1 MYFCFYG
8 RIIAKLHSKE
18 KYFDM
23 GEKPQ
28 AIDFSK
34 RQTSAT
40 EVVAP
45 SSETEITFLEF
56 AVGQEW
62 TGKGYRLK
70 IKEKTNTGRYK
81 VYVDDKVAGVAELLE
96 NPMYE
101 DELKALVIEKGLKP
115 NIPGEPVASKQEESV
130 PVVVDLDAERLAQGG
145 EAVSSD
151 IEADNVAR
159 QELARIDG
167 EAADTEQR
175 ISTTVKEIMTLL
187 GDAEESDAKDT
198 LQQEVL
204 RISEKVPQIL
214 AETESVEQDGMKLTE
229 KLGGRQRLLA
239 NLQALELEA
248 ALLLDQVRQ
257 ALTGSSGDEGGNESS
272 SSTTGTGEPAA
283 PEKPKPERK
292 SKGDGGDGGDIAWR
306 KELDAFLE
314 RPEGREVIDTYKM
327 IVTGE
332 WRYFS
337 DAIWRSKKYISFRDK
352 IKLWEQ
358 DERLLPKIL
367 NRLKGDLTEKRGATP
382 EQAEGI
388 LRAVL
393 GELHQEF
400 LEKQE
405 SKSKHNKGGE

>member
-8 RIIAKLHSKE
+8 RIIAKLHTKE

-40 EVVAP
+40 EGAT
-45 SSETEITFLEF
+45 SSPETEITFLEF

-62 TGKGYRLK
+62 NSRYFTLK
-70 IKEKTNTGRYK
+70 IKEVTKSGRYR
-81 VYVDDKVAGVAELLE
+81 VYMNDRASGVSELSD
-96 NPMYE
+96 PMDTE
-101 DELKALVIEKGLKP
+101 ALKALILEKGLRL
-115 NIPGEPVASKQEESV
+115 ISSGETVAPKQEEPA
-130 PVVVDLDAERLAQGG
+130 PVVVDLEAERLARGG
-145 EAVSSD
+145 EVVSPD

-167 EAADTEQR
+167 EATDTEQR

-187 GDAEESDAKDT
+187 ADAEESDAKDT

-257 ALTGSSGDEGGNESS
+257 ALTGSSGDEGNESS

-367 NRLKGDLTEKRGATP
+367 KRLKGDLTEKRGVTP

-405 SKSKHNKGGE
+405 SKSKHNKEGE

>member
-1 MYFCFYG
+1 
-8 RIIAKLHSKE
+8 
-18 KYFDM
+18 M

-40 EVVAP
+40 EGAT
-45 SSETEITFLEF
+45 SSPETEITFLEF

-62 TGKGYRLK
+62 NSRNFTLK
-70 IKEKTNTGRYK
+70 IKEVTKSGRYR
-81 VYVDDKVAGVAELLE
+81 VYTNDRVSSVSELSDD
-96 NPMYE
+96 PMDTE
-101 DELKALVIEKGLKP
+101 ALKTLILEKGLKL
-115 NIPGEPVASKQEESV
+115 ISSGEPVAPKQEKPA
-130 PVVVDLDAERLAQGG
+130 PVLVDLNTKRLARGG
-145 EAVSSD
+145 EAVSPD

-167 EAADTEQR
+167 EATDTEQR

-214 AETESVEQDGMKLTE
+214 TVTESVEQDGMKLTE
-229 KLGGRQRLLA
+229 KLGGRQKLLA
-239 NLQALELEA
+239 NLQALELHA
-248 ALLLDQVRQ
+248 VLLLDQVRQ
-257 ALTGSSGDEGGNESS
+257 ALTGSSGDEGNEPA
-272 SSTTGTGEPAA
+272 SSTAGTGKPAA
-283 PEKPKPERK
+283 PEKPKPKRK

-367 NRLKGDLTEKRGATP
+367 KHLKGDLTKKRGATP

-405 SKSKHNKGGE
+405 SKNKHNKGGE

>member
-8 RIIAKLHSKE
+8 RIIAKLHTKE

-34 RQTSAT
+34 KPTSTT

-62 TGKGYRLK
+62 NSRHFTLK
-70 IKEKTNTGRYK
+70 IKELTKSGRYR
-81 VYVDDKVAGVAELLE
+81 VYMNDRASGVSELSD
-96 NPMYE
+96 PMDTE
-101 DELKALVIEKGLKP
+101 VLKALILEKGLRL
-115 NIPGEPVASKQEESV
+115 ISSGEPVAPKQEESA
-130 PVVVDLDAERLAQGG
+130 PVVVDLDAKRLERGD

-175 ISTTVKEIMTLL
+175 IFTTVKEIMTLL
-187 GDAEESDAKDT
+187 ADAEESDAKDT

-214 AETESVEQDGMKLTE
+214 AETESVEQDGMELTE

-239 NLQALELEA
+239 NLQALELHA
-248 ALLLDQVRQ
+248 ALLLNQVKQ
-257 ALTGSSGDEGGNESS
+257 ALTDSSGDEGNESA
-272 SSTTGTGEPAA
+272 SSTAGTGEPAA

-292 SKGDGGDGGDIAWR
+292 SKGDGGDGGDITWR

-314 RPEGREVIDTYKM
+314 RPEGREVIGTYKM

-352 IKLWEQ
+352 VTLWEQ

-367 NRLKGDLTEKRGATP
+367 KRLKGDLTEKQGATP

-400 LEKQE
+400 LEKQK
-405 SKSKHNKGGE
+405 SKSKHNKEGE